1 MAKVVKFLL
10 SPTLSAKNL
19 KISSDSLQFS
29 IKIYLMETVFM
40 KRKKNKKTI
49 TDITAVLKLIAT
61 LLDVIASFIRI
72 L

>member
-10 SPTLSAKNL
+10 SPTLSAKKF
-19 KISSDSLQFS
+19 KISSVSLQFS
-29 IKIYLMETVFM
+29 IKIYFIETVFM

>member
-1 MAKVVKFLL
+1 
-10 SPTLSAKNL
+10 
-19 KISSDSLQFS
+19 
-29 IKIYLMETVFM
+29 METVFM

>member
-1 MAKVVKFLL
+1 
-10 SPTLSAKNL
+10 
-19 KISSDSLQFS
+19 
-29 IKIYLMETVFM
+29 METVVM

-61 LLDVIASFIRI
+61 FLDVIASFIRI